1 MTFPMVEFAPLGAP
15 PSGSNLK
22 RPKNNLQL
30 MLVIGAAVTLTAVVT
45 VVIVVVAGG
54 NKDNGDTAAVFVPF
68 DPPAPSPPDGKLLF
82 FPPSPLPPPSPPA
95 PPHPGP
101 PPPPL
106 DPCLGSGDFVKLALE
121 RSELV
126 ISNAGGFGPDF
137 GQQHVLR
144 YSNGAQIYSPV
155 LGGFAN
161 FDAVLTF
168 DEGYRIA
175 DPVNN
180 GRLHSTTVP
189 PTRGV
194 DTHDVTHIKLKR
206 GASSLVSAVLLPT
219 CCESNRPTCN
229 FCDLHAPDP
238 AQCYVEGCCC
248 KGHTLFERG
257 ECTDAFKTSLNYS
270 CPQMNEFTE
279 GGVLPSIALIVI
291 SFFNLAAGQS
301 VNFYN
306 RSYDRTPLRANSGN
320 DVQSALARNGEV
332 ISGTQ
337 SLSMDIAVVDHD
349 VLSDVQAA
357 NSIAFFK
364 HPSGVTRFEISA
376 TEAEG
381 DAIFQIGGESLLCAP
396 PPPPPPRCLPRRRRR
411 RRRPSRRIGRPS
423 RPSPL
428 CRPSSSTPDSA
439 AWP

>member
-1 MTFPMVEFAPLGAP
+1 MK
-15 PSGSNLK
+15 S
-22 RPKNNLQL
+22 
-30 MLVIGAAVTLTAVVT
+30 
-45 VVIVVVAGG
+45 
-54 NKDNGDTAAVFVPF
+54 
-68 DPPAPSPPDGKLLF
+68 
-82 FPPSPLPPPSPPA
+82 
-95 PPHPGP
+95 
-101 PPPPL
+101 
-106 DPCLGSGDFVKLALE
+106 
-121 RSELV
+121 RSEKRAV

-320 DVQSALARNGEV
+320 DVQSALHATAKSSRAPSRFHGH
-332 ISGTQ
+332 
-337 SLSMDIAVVDHD
+337 AVVDHD
-349 VLSDVQAA
+349 VLSTQASTDRVLQVPA
-357 NSIAFFK
+357 ASPDRNLR
-364 HPSGVTRFEISA
+364 HGGR
-376 TEAEG
+376 G
-381 DAIFQIGGESLLCAP
+381 HAIFQIGGSRCVRPPPAAVCLSP
-396 PPPPPPRCLPRRRRR
+396 PPPPPPPAHRPPFALPLPTALQ
-411 RRRPSRRIGRPS
+411 RPDFRVAVVLCAEPRAWPHRRRIGTDLRKRSTSGDDFELGHADTSARRGRTPCALAQLKFADARIVPSVGSGRQLLVNGRPAYQSTMDTDSSAVPQQS
-423 RPSPL
+423 RSFFFAAIDGATGA
-428 CRPSSSTPDSA
+428 SSGTCS
-439 AWP
+439 